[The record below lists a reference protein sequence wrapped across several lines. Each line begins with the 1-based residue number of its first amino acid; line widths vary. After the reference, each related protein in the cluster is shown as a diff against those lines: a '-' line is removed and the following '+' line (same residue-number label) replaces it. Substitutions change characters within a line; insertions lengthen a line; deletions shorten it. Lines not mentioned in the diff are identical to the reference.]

1 MAFSSSSVF
10 NSGITDSSFFSL
22 SIIVNWDNKVEGVV
36 GLGRRLEL
44 PDPGLGGKLELLD
57 LEGDEHAP
65 VLKCKMG
72 FTISSFGFMDF
83 LLSWSFEVVLFVVE
97 TFAAA
102 SPTFAAALAS
112 EGPVKRC
119 TTSLNASEFV

>member
-1 MAFSSSSVF
+1 
-10 NSGITDSSFFSL
+10 
-22 SIIVNWDNKVEGVV
+22 VV

-72 FTISSFGFMDF
+72 FTISSFGFMDL
-83 LLSWSFEVVLFVVE
+83 LLSWSFEVVLFIVE
-97 TFAAA
+97 TF
-102 SPTFAAALAS
+102 AALAS